1 MKITAVGDVA
11 LQRRIPGAYE
21 GFQEIQSFIGQGD
34 VRFFNLETT
43 VNKNC
48 FGAFFSGGT
57 WLRTDPEVLAS
68 FRSFG
73 FNVTTTANNHATD
86 FAYDGLLQTMENV
99 QKEGYIFSGTGRN
112 LSEAAS
118 PAYLDLPQGR
128 VALISVTDSFS
139 PGAMAGEQSRR
150 LPGRPGVNGLRIKQ
164 TVIVR
169 PEELAQLRTIADSTR
184 INAYNDIIRA
194 EGYLPPLAE
203 GDFDFGDMHFCTG
216 DTPGFRYEVQ
226 NEDLRRLEKSIYEAS
241 LTADMILVS
250 IHSHKTVGDSKETVP
265 DYLADLCRLCIDR
278 GAHAVIGH
286 GPHLLRG
293 IEIYKERP
301 IFYSLGDFL
310 LQLES
315 GPYAPEDFFAK
326 WGLTSE
332 STMHELFRIR
342 SRDFTVGLQ
351 RDRKMLETV
360 IPGMQFENGKLKEIE
375 ILPVILGGGPLRGL
389 EGLPKVAENTE
400 ILERLAELS
409 VPFGTEITIRNGRG
423 YIKI

>member
-150 LPGRPGVNGLRIKQ
+150 LPGRPGVNGLRINKQ
-164 TVIVR
+164 
-169 PEELAQLRTIADSTR
+169 
-184 INAYNDIIRA
+184 
-194 EGYLPPLAE
+194 
-203 GDFDFGDMHFCTG
+203 
-216 DTPGFRYEVQ
+216 
-226 NEDLRRLEKSIYEAS
+226 
-241 LTADMILVS
+241 
-250 IHSHKTVGDSKETVP
+250 
-265 DYLADLCRLCIDR
+265 
-278 GAHAVIGH
+278 
-286 GPHLLRG
+286 
-293 IEIYKERP
+293 
-301 IFYSLGDFL
+301 
-310 LQLES
+310 
-315 GPYAPEDFFAK
+315 
-326 WGLTSE
+326 
-332 STMHELFRIR
+332 
-342 SRDFTVGLQ
+342 
-351 RDRKMLETV
+351 
-360 IPGMQFENGKLKEIE
+360 
-375 ILPVILGGGPLRGL
+375 
-389 EGLPKVAENTE
+389 
-400 ILERLAELS
+400 
-409 VPFGTEITIRNGRG
+409 
-423 YIKI
+423 